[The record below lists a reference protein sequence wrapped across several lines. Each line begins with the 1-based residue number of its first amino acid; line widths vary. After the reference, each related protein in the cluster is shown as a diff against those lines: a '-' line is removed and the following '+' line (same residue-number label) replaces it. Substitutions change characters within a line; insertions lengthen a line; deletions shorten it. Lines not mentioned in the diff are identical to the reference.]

1 MTVVIQQGSL
11 GGVPGTYGTAA
22 GWASF
27 VPPTWSDP
35 GVTRRIGT
43 TPGALAHRLEGDP
56 GLQRITLAGLGEL
69 RIDPPARSEPAGAA
83 DPWPAGAPPVGLAEP
98 WHAGGRLVGA
108 GPRLARSTRIDIEV
122 RAASCDSA
130 EVRLLPRS
138 RHIHRWAARRQ
149 RRYFQLAHAAAD
161 RLEQVLSA

>member
-1 MTVVIQQGSL
+1 M
-11 GGVPGTYGTAA
+11 GGVAGTYGTAA
-22 GWASF
+22 RWPSLE
-27 VPPTWSDP
+27 PPTWSDP
-35 GVTRRIGT
+35 GVTRRIGASAT
-43 TPGALAHRLEGDP
+43 ALARRFEGDP
-56 GLQRITLAGLGEL
+56 GVRRIRLAGLGEL
-69 RIDPPARSEPAGAA
+69 RVQPPVRPEPPGSGGPRPAGNPPAGWGG
-83 DPWPAGAPPVGLAEP
+83 PWQ
-98 WHAGGRLVGA
+98 AGGRLIGA
-108 GPRLARSTRIDIEV
+108 GPRLARFTRIDIEV